1 MNKKQIYRTT
11 ISFEVEIEA
20 DDLDKADE
28 QVNTLIN
35 QLTTAK
41 TDLVWD
47 CVNWDHEPTIDYDT
61 DYSGNLPKDEV

>member
-11 ISFEVEIEA
+11 ISFEVEIEV
-20 DDLDKADE
+20 DDLDEADE
-28 QVNTLIN
+28 QVNNLID

-47 CVNWDHEPTIDYDT
+47 IVEWDHEPIIDYDT